1 MSNITNNL
9 LLTDTTSVNNTGHVS
24 EQVTKETPSL
34 FDSLLSSISSKEE
47 TSVEN
52 SSTLKEV
59 KTPEIKVEGVVEEVK
74 TDVVKLDVVKIEE
87 NKVNSEISEDN
98 SEVKEKISNTTSSLL
113 DRLIIEAKKDVK
125 KEDLLNNKIDVSL
138 AEVKTPEIKV
148 EGVVEEVKTDVVKL
162 DAVKTEENKVNNG
175 INASA
180 IQDNI
185 IEIKNDILKV
195 EEKVINNIVEDK
207 KDDENSLLDRLIV
220 EAKKDVK
227 EINNEKPSIDKID
240 KIISSELI
248 TDSQIT
254 NTKNL
259 TNDNLQIVDNVVIL
273 EDEIVNEAEV
283 ETIVVKKDEKLSLMD
298 KLIQKNSEKIITLE
312 EINNNIDAPLKEST
326 AKDFITSIYL
336 GSQKNQVNN
345 QSLFN
350 KNEAITTLKE
360 GTSIQ
365 AVKTSAE
372 ILELGLE
379 NIEVEQTV
387 ENKLDIKKSNVEIV
401 DRKNLIDNIL
411 SQKNVKSEEIKHLI
425 TQSVEA
431 SKALMENN
439 ITIAEDTIVN
449 VNSPLSYNIQSKII
463 GAKQQMATMMSDIAR
478 QMYENY
484 KPPVT
489 AFRINLNPTELG
501 SIAILMRNDK
511 NSGLSI
517 MMSVSNSVT
526 LDTLMGNQ
534 EVLKNSL
541 NKTFDESTKFN
552 LDFSSSNQDSNNS
565 SSNNQA
571 NQQSAKQM
579 DTQSILQLK
588 EENKDKEEKI
598 IDYM

>member
-1 MSNITNNL
+1 LLNNKI
-9 LLTDTTSVNNTGHVS
+9 DVS
-24 EQVTKETPSL
+24 L
-34 FDSLLSSISSKEE
+34 A
-47 TSVEN
+47 
-52 SSTLKEV
+52 EV

-74 TDVVKLDVVKIEE
+74 TDVVKIEE
-87 NKVNSEISEDN
+87 NKVNSEISEEN

-148 EGVVEEVKTDVVKL
+148 EGVVEE
-162 DAVKTEENKVNNG
+162 VKTEENKVNNG

-273 EDEIVNEAEV
+273 EDEIVNESEV

>member
-1 MSNITNNL
+1 
-9 LLTDTTSVNNTGHVS
+9 
-24 EQVTKETPSL
+24 
-34 FDSLLSSISSKEE
+34 
-47 TSVEN
+47 
-52 SSTLKEV
+52 
-59 KTPEIKVEGVVEEVK
+59 
-74 TDVVKLDVVKIEE
+74 
-87 NKVNSEISEDN
+87 
-98 SEVKEKISNTTSSLL
+98 
-113 DRLIIEAKKDVK
+113 
-125 KEDLLNNKIDVSL
+125 LLNNKIDVSL
-138 AEVKTPEIKV
+138 AEVKTSEIKV

-273 EDEIVNEAEV
+273 EDEIVNESEV

>member
-9 LLTDTTSVNNTGHVS
+9 LLNETTSVGNASHVS
-24 EQVTKETPSL
+24 EQVVKETPSL
-34 FDSLLSSISSKEE
+34 FDSLLKSISPSPKEE
-47 TSVEN
+47 IVEN
-52 SSTLKEV
+52 PSVSKEV
-59 KTPEIKVEGVVEEVK
+59 KTPEIKVEGVVVEVK
-74 TDVVKLDVVKIEE
+74 TDVVKTDVVRTDVVKIED
-87 NKVNSEISEDN
+87 NKVNSEISEEN
-98 SEVKEKISNTTSSLL
+98 KEVKEKLSNTTSSLL

-125 KEDLLNNKIDVSL
+125 DIKKEDLLNNKIDVSL
-138 AEVKTPEIKV
+138 VEVKTPEIKV
-148 EGVVEEVKTDVVKL
+148 EGVVVEEVKTDLVL
-162 DAVKTEENKVNNG
+162 
-175 INASA
+175 
-180 IQDNI
+180 
-185 IEIKNDILKV
+185 EIKNEILKV
-195 EEKVINNIVEDK
+195 EEKTINNIIEDDK
-207 KDDENSLLDRLIV
+207 NSKSSLLDRLIV
-220 EAKKDVK
+220 EAKKDEK
-227 EINNEKPSIDKID
+227 TINNEKPSIDKID
-240 KIISSELI
+240 EIISSVLND
-248 TDSQIT
+248 DSQIT

-259 TNDNLQIVDNVVIL
+259 TNGNLQIADNVVIL
-273 EDEIVNEAEV
+273 EDEIVNESEV
-283 ETIVVKKDEKLSLMD
+283 ETIIVKKDEKLSLMD

-312 EINNNIDAPLKEST
+312 EINNNIDTPLKESS

-350 KNEAITTLKE
+350 KNEAITILKE
-360 GTSIQ
+360 GNNIQ

-431 SKALMENN
+431 SKALIENN
-439 ITIAEDTIVN
+439 ITLAEDAIVN

-552 LDFSSSNQDSNNS
+552 LDFSSSNQNSNNS
-565 SSNNQA
+565 SSNNQQ
-571 NQQSAKQM
+571 NQQNTKQM
-579 DTQSILQLK
+579 DTQSILKLK